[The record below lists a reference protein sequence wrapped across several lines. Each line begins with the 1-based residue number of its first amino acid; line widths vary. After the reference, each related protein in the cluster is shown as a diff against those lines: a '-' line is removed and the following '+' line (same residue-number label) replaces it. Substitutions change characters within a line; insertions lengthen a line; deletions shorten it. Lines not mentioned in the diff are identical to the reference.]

1 VYATSYTYAPGAI
14 FNTIESFNG
23 RDFGGLGQLGFAP
36 QQQAADFLAAGG
48 TFALTNVWE
57 PLADSVPDNLPMVQ
71 QFVLGNVSFAEA
83 AWMSTPALSWMQMPV
98 GDPLAR
104 MSRSNENLNGDS
116 RVTTDDLY
124 AWEALP
130 AGNAAKD
137 INRSGAADN
146 TDRGLVTAS
155 VRAAERVNIMSRR

>member
-1 VYATSYTYAPGAI
+1 
-14 FNTIESFNG
+14 
-23 RDFGGLGQLGFAP
+23 
-36 QQQAADFLAAGG
+36 
-48 TFALTNVWE
+48 
-57 PLADSVPDNLPMVQ
+57 
-71 QFVLGNVSFAEA
+71 
-83 AWMSTPALSWMQMPV
+83 MSTPALSWMQMPV

-137 INRSGAADN
+137 INRSGVADN
-146 TDRGLVTAS
+146 TDRGLVAAS